1 MARILCEYCKYFS
14 ANKLVE
20 NGVIYHLVEN
30 GVIYHGTC
38 KRINVPVNNTNFC
51 SKGVDKYESK

>member
-1 MARILCEYCKYFS
+1 MERILCEYCKYFS
-14 ANKLVE
+14 ANKQ
-20 NGVIYHLVEN
+20 NKQVEN

-51 SKGVDKYESK
+51 LKGADKYESK

>member
-14 ANKLVE
+14 ANKP
-20 NGVIYHLVEN
+20 VEN